1 MENTYLSNE
10 ELMDFHQVFLTSNI
24 KYIKKYLSQ
33 YSSEQIIN
41 SLIRIIRGNS
51 ASDLNMYESLFL
63 ADNLDINQP
72 SSLGGDTLLYS
83 ATVVNTLWMVKDLVA
98 RGADVNALCIN
109 GSYPLLSASLNQHRL
124 EILEFL
130 LEKGADPNI
139 ITNLG
144 DTC

>member
-51 ASDLNMYESLFL
+51 ASDLNMYESFFL

-83 ATVVNTLWMVKDLVA
+83 ATVVIDNLT
-98 RGADVNALCIN
+98 ALKRW
-109 GSYPLLSASLNQHRL
+109 GFPL
-124 EILEFL
+124 
-130 LEKGADPNI
+130 
-139 ITNLG
+139 
-144 DTC
+144 